1 MSTRLA
7 VSVAAAA
14 CGLLA
19 LAPASGAPISIGAT
33 VPDFT
38 LRDQLDRTFRLTGHG
53 DSLIVL
59 ICGDREGSRWLT
71 AWGRAARAADSVVAA
86 ADSARVG
93 RPSRTPLIVRYIAD
107 LRGVP
112 GLMHGYV
119 RGKFKPAKNP
129 VLLDWDGVMAR
140 IFGLSPRVANLFV
153 IESRGTLAYVN
164 SGEAEPDRLSAF
176 GDSLRR
182 LLEPPTPAAKP

>member
-1 MSTRLA
+1 MSARPALSA
-7 VSVAAAA
+7 IAMA
-14 CGLLA
+14 GA
-19 LAPASGAPISIGAT
+19 LAALASATQAPISIGAV

-38 LRDQLDRTFRLTGHG
+38 LRDQLDRTFRLAGRG

-71 AWGRAARAADSVVAA
+71 AWGRAARAADSARA
-86 ADSARVG
+86 TADSTRAAG
-93 RPSRTPLIVRYIAD
+93 RSRTPIIIRYIAD

-112 GLMHGYV
+112 GVMHGYV

-140 IFGLSPRVANLFV
+140 IFGLTPRVANVFV
-153 IESRGTLAYVN
+153 IEPHGTLAYVTA
-164 SGEAEPDRLSAF
+164 GKAEPDQVATFREAM
-176 GDSLRR
+176 RR
-182 LLEPPTPAAKP
+182 LLEPAGPAARP